1 MLERPAS
8 GAVGIGSQLLTAS
21 FQQPQ
26 LPKRVALCPL
36 GAAGRLFGAGTNR
49 LNSGA
54 GAGEGWPAPRRAG
67 GAAHMRSAQPARG
80 SGAAA
85 AQS

>member
-8 GAVGIGSQLLTAS
+8 GAVGIGSQPLTTP

-36 GAAGRLFGAGTNR
+36 GAVGRLFGAGMNR

-54 GAGEGWPAPRRAG
+54 GAGEGWRAPRRPG
-67 GAAHMRSAQPARG
+67 GAGVS
-80 SGAAA
+80 
-85 AQS
+85 